1 MSLQIEHLGGQWL
14 ASFEGEQKG
23 FGLLSFNTFGVSQ
36 GYVSLHQFEDLD
48 RNTSAIFLQGRTV
61 DVRVSA
67 TDLKITARGT
77 NRTTPGLVTI
87 AGHRAADGDTDKWEG
102 DWEST
107 DNFRGSFSMVRARSQ
122 RLDDNTV
129 DKIDNWQEFSEW
141 AFKHP
146 PENAV
151 YRGLGSSLYPLES
164 TAHRAGIFNLDHYL
178 VEMLPRVRAELLKRH
193 GLRINLGSPDGLA
206 EMLAL
211 IRHHGFPSPIMDWS
225 KSPWVALYFAITSS
239 MTVGVK
245 SMEPRYCR
253 VYCLHH
259 SGISVVADVQQ
270 TLLAPS
276 IAGRLIEIPTPMTS
290 RVTAQ
295 EGVFLLTPCVD
306 VLTPLTCEQRQSEKV
321 LIRAID
327 IDVKIIAEAHRRLE
341 QMMINEAT
349 MLSSI
354 DSTLS
359 HLKSKLVC

>member
-23 FGLLSFNTFGVSQ
+23 FGLLSFNTFGASQ

-48 RNTSAIFLQGRTV
+48 RNASAIILQGRTV
-61 DVRVSA
+61 DVQVSA
-67 TDLKITARGT
+67 TELRITAKGSNRATPGFVTITAR
-77 NRTTPGLVTI
+77 
-87 AGHRAADGDTDKWEG
+87 RAADGDLNMWAG

-107 DNFRGSFSMVRARSQ
+107 DNFRGTFSMVRASSQ

-129 DKIDNWQEFSEW
+129 EKIDSWQEFSEW
-141 AFKHP
+141 AFQQP
-146 PENAV
+146 TDNAV

-178 VEMLPRVRAELLKRH
+178 IEMLPRVRAELLKRH

-239 MTVGVK
+239 MNVRVK
-245 SMEPRYCR
+245 SMESSYCR

-306 VLTPLTCEQRQSEKV
+306 VLTPLTYEQKQSEKV
-321 LIRAID
+321 LIRAVD
-327 IDVKIIAEAHRRLE
+327 IDLRIVPEAHRRLE

-349 MLSSI
+349 MLSSV
-354 DSTLS
+354 DSTLN